1 MATPEFIDG
10 GTKLVLGGVVAV
22 RDGSKPARKAA
33 ADLAAL
39 FTTPDD
45 VIALMGR
52 VIEGDTVPADEI
64 EAPLAAMEA
73 DEERRRLLAKGLAER
88 NVEPLLL
95 KPTRKTIKGGPLL
108 PRIAG
113 GKVSLAPSVRRTIMY
128 HANEEHRGGAR
139 EVVRLFKE
147 CVTLNEHCEAL
158 LFEAG
163 LLD

>member
-10 GTKLVLGGVVAV
+10 GTKLVLGGVAAV
-22 RDGSKPARKAA
+22 RDGSKPVRRVA

-45 VIALMGR
+45 VISLMGR
-52 VIEGDTVPADEI
+52 VIEGDAIPPDEI
-64 EAPLAAMEA
+64 EAPLLALEA
-73 DEERRRLLAKGLAER
+73 DEERRRALAKALAER
-88 NVEPLLL
+88 GVEPLLL
-95 KPTRKTIKGGPLL
+95 RPTRKTIKGGPLL